1 MPDRQM
7 IIDHLERAE
16 RHVFEGTARVA
27 RQRQLLTELIC
38 DGLPSLQSKLLLKTF
53 EECLAMHIA
62 DRDRLLK
69 ELDESTLAGSVQ
81 LAGK

>member
-1 MPDRQM
+1 MDRQM
-7 IIDHLERAE
+7 IIDHLELAE
-16 RHVFEGTARVA
+16 RHVAEGASRVG

-62 DRDRLLK
+62 DRERLLK
-69 ELDESTLAGSVQ
+69 ELNKIA
-81 LAGK
+81 